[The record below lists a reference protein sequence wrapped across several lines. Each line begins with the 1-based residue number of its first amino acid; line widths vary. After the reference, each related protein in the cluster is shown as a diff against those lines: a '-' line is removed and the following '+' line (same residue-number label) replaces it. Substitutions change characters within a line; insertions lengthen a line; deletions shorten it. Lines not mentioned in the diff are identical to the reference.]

1 MPNLEEIL
9 DNMEF
14 LENWEDK
21 YKYIIELGQSINNF
35 DDALKNNSTKVN
47 GCVSQVWLYSKIN
60 QNKNGE
66 EVLNFVGDSDAFIVK
81 GLIAILIAIYSEKKP
96 SEILEIK
103 HEDVFTKFGLQNHLS
118 PQRSNGLLSMIQRI
132 KDDAHA
138 SIISGD

>member
-47 GCVSQVWLYSKIN
+47 GCLSQVWLYSKIN

-66 EVLNFVGDSDAFIVK
+66 NVLNFVGDSDAFIVK

-103 HEDVFTKFGLQNHLS
+103 HEYIFTKFGLQNHLS

>member
-66 EVLNFVGDSDAFIVK
+66 KVLNFMGDSDAFIVK

>member
-47 GCVSQVWLYSKIN
+47 GCLSQVWLYSKIN

-66 EVLNFVGDSDAFIVK
+66 KVLNFVGDSDAFIVK

-103 HEDVFTKFGLQNHLS
+103 HEDIFTKFGLQNHLS
-118 PQRSNGLLSMIQRI
+118 PQRSNGLLSMIQKI
-132 KDDAHA
+132 KDDANA
-138 SIISGD
+138 SIISED

>member
-47 GCVSQVWLYSKIN
+47 GCLSQVWLYSKIN

-66 EVLNFVGDSDAFIVK
+66 KVLNFLGDSDAFIVK

-103 HEDVFTKFGLQNHLS
+103 HEDIFTKFGLQNHLS

>member
-47 GCVSQVWLYSKIN
+47 GCLSQVWLYSKIN

-66 EVLNFVGDSDAFIVK
+66 KVLNFVGDSDAFIVK

-103 HEDVFTKFGLQNHLS
+103 HEDIFTKFGLQNHLS
-118 PQRSNGLLSMIQRI
+118 PQRSNGLLSMIQKI
-132 KDDAHA
+132 KDDANA

>member
-66 EVLNFVGDSDAFIVK
+66 KVLNFVGDSDAFIVK

-96 SEILEIK
+96 SEILDIK
-103 HEDVFTKFGLQNHLS
+103 HEDIFTKFGLQNHLS
-118 PQRSNGLLSMIQRI
+118 PQRSNGLFSMIQRI

>member
-66 EVLNFVGDSDAFIVK
+66 KVLNFMGDSDAFIVK

-103 HEDVFTKFGLQNHLS
+103 HEDIFTKFGLQNHLS

>member
-47 GCVSQVWLYSKIN
+47 GCLSQVWLYSKIN

-66 EVLNFVGDSDAFIVK
+66 KVLNFMGDSDAFIVK

-103 HEDVFTKFGLQNHLS
+103 HEDIFTKFGLQNHLS

>member
-66 EVLNFVGDSDAFIVK
+66 KVLNFVGDSDAFIVK

-96 SEILEIK
+96 SEILDIK
-103 HEDVFTKFGLQNHLS
+103 HEDIFTKFGLQNHLS

>member
-47 GCVSQVWLYSKIN
+47 GCLSQVWLYSKIN

-66 EVLNFVGDSDAFIVK
+66 KILNFVGDSDAFIVK

-103 HEDVFTKFGLQNHLS
+103 HEDIFTKFGLQNHLS

-138 SIISGD
+138 SIISKD

>member
-47 GCVSQVWLYSKIN
+47 GCLSQVWLYSKIN

-66 EVLNFVGDSDAFIVK
+66 KVLNFVGDSDAFIVK

-96 SEILEIK
+96 SEILDIK
-103 HEDVFTKFGLQNHLS
+103 HEDIFTKFGLQNHLS
-118 PQRSNGLLSMIQRI
+118 PQRSNGLFSMIQRI

>member
-35 DDALKNNSTKVN
+35 DNALKNNSTKVN

-66 EVLNFVGDSDAFIVK
+66 KVLNFVGDSDAFIVK

-103 HEDVFTKFGLQNHLS
+103 HEDIFTKFGLQNHLS

>member
-47 GCVSQVWLYSKIN
+47 GCLSQVWLYSKIN

-66 EVLNFVGDSDAFIVK
+66 KVLNFVGDSDAFIVK

-103 HEDVFTKFGLQNHLS
+103 HEDIFTKFGLQNHLS
-118 PQRSNGLLSMIQRI
+118 PQRSNGLLSMI
-132 KDDAHA
+132 
-138 SIISGD
+138 

>member
-47 GCVSQVWLYSKIN
+47 GCLSQVWLYSKIN

-66 EVLNFVGDSDAFIVK
+66 KVLNFVGDSDAFIVK

-96 SEILEIK
+96 SEILDIK
-103 HEDVFTKFGLQNHLS
+103 HEDIFTKFGLQNHLS

>member
-47 GCVSQVWLYSKIN
+47 GCLSQVWLYSKIN

-66 EVLNFVGDSDAFIVK
+66 KILNFVGDSDAFIVK

-103 HEDVFTKFGLQNHLS
+103 HEDIFTKFGLQNHLS

>member
-47 GCVSQVWLYSKIN
+47 GCLSQVWLYSKIN

-66 EVLNFVGDSDAFIVK
+66 KVLNFVGDSDAFIVK

-96 SEILEIK
+96 SEILDIK
-103 HEDVFTKFGLQNHLS
+103 HEDIFTKFGLQNHLS
-118 PQRSNGLLSMIQRI
+118 PQRSNGLFSMIQRI
-132 KDDAHA
+132 KDDAHD

>member
-66 EVLNFVGDSDAFIVK
+66 KVLNFVGDSDAFIVK

-103 HEDVFTKFGLQNHLS
+103 HEDIFTKFGLQNHLS

>member
-47 GCVSQVWLYSKIN
+47 GCLSQVWLYSKIN

-66 EVLNFVGDSDAFIVK
+66 KVLNFVGDSDAFIVK

-103 HEDVFTKFGLQNHLS
+103 HEDIFTKFGLQSHLS

>member
-47 GCVSQVWLYSKIN
+47 GCLSQVWLYSKIN

-66 EVLNFVGDSDAFIVK
+66 KVLNFVGDSDAFIVK

-103 HEDVFTKFGLQNHLS
+103 HEDIFTKFGLQNHLS

>member
-47 GCVSQVWLYSKIN
+47 GCLSQVWLYSKIN

-66 EVLNFVGDSDAFIVK
+66 KVLNFVGDSDAFIVK

>member
-66 EVLNFVGDSDAFIVK
+66 KVLNFVGDSDAFIVK

>member
-1 MPNLEEIL
+1 
-9 DNMEF
+9 
-14 LENWEDK
+14 
-21 YKYIIELGQSINNF
+21 
-35 DDALKNNSTKVN
+35 
-47 GCVSQVWLYSKIN
+47 LYSKIN

-66 EVLNFVGDSDAFIVK
+66 KVLNFVGDSDAFIVK

>member
-47 GCVSQVWLYSKIN
+47 GCLSQVWLYSKIN

-103 HEDVFTKFGLQNHLS
+103 HEDIFTKFGLQNHLS

>member
-47 GCVSQVWLYSKIN
+47 GCLSQVWLYSKIN

-66 EVLNFVGDSDAFIVK
+66 KVLNFMGDSDAFIVK

>member
-47 GCVSQVWLYSKIN
+47 GCLSQVWLYSKIN

-66 EVLNFVGDSDAFIVK
+66 KVLNFVGDSDAFIVK

-103 HEDVFTKFGLQNHLS
+103 HEDIFTKFGLQNHLS

-138 SIISGD
+138 SIISGE